1 MAVNAIIKTDKVV
14 SDLYD
19 ADIKLKKQGGLNIM
33 KKIIEGKMYNT
44 ETATYIGS
52 YRTDTMGK
60 RDFHYLEEDLYQK
73 RTKEFFLCGEGGAMT
88 KYAKYVE
95 GCGYTYG
102 EKIIPLSENEAKDW
116 MEGHMDVSDYVELF
130 GECEE

>member
-19 ADIKLKKQGGLNIM
+19 ADIKFKKQWGLNIM
-33 KKIIEGKMYNT
+33 KKIVEGKMYNT
-44 ETATYIGS
+44 ETATYIGR
-52 YRTDTMGK
+52 YRTDTMSR
-60 RDFHYLEEDLYQK
+60 RDFRYLEEELYQK
-73 RTKEFFLCGEGGAMT
+73 RTKEFFLYGEGGAMT

-95 GCGYTYG
+95 GCGYTDG
-102 EKIIPLSENEAKDW
+102 EKIIPLSEDEARDW
-116 MEGHMDVSDYVELF
+116 VEEHMDVDDYIELF